1 MVADQPAVL
10 NDVCYFL
17 MQFQFRAVL
26 LHVVN
31 ELEKGKNGVCCSRT
45 EQGLIDALDTGLPQ
59 RVIMFACY
67 LAHCVNRAPANPARR
82 DVDDAFNSSVIVT
95 INQQPQVGQRV
106 LNFKALIEAV
116 SAINAIRHANPQQ
129 GIFKFPGLCVGSVQN
144 GCIRAPVTTG
154 KPVLQSID
162 NKACFIL
169 FVEGFINADG
179 FAVCSVGPQVFAEAT
194 LIV

>member
-1 MVADQPAVL
+1 M
-10 NDVCYFL
+10 
-17 MQFQFRAVL
+17 
-26 LHVVN
+26 
-31 ELEKGKNGVCCSRT
+31 
-45 EQGLIDALDTGLPQ
+45 
-59 RVIMFACY
+59 
-67 LAHCVNRAPANPARR
+67 
-82 DVDDAFNSSVIVT
+82 
-95 INQQPQVGQRV
+95 
-106 LNFKALIEAV
+106 

-144 GCIRAPVTTG
+144 GRIRAPVTTG

-194 LIV
+194 LVV